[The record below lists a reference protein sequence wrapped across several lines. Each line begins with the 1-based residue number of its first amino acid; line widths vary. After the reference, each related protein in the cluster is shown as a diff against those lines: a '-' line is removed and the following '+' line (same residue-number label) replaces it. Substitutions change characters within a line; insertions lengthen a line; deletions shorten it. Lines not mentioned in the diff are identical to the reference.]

1 MAITPYTRNMNQ
13 EATYWSPGQNDGM
26 GGLVYGAPVLV
37 RCRWQDRVTLVRN
50 AQGAEVPS
58 RSVIYVDRKLEPQGM
73 LLEGDHTGV
82 EDPLSVRASEILS
95 VGSSPNLRATQELH
109 KVWL

>member
-26 GGLVYGAPVLV
+26 GGLVYGAPVLIK
-37 RCRWQDRVTLVRN
+37 CRWQDRVTLVRN
-50 AQGAEVPS
+50 AQGREVPS
-58 RSVIYVDRKLEPQGM
+58 RSVVYADRPLEAQGM
-73 LLEGDHTGV
+73 LLQGDHLTSL
-82 EDPLSVRASEILS
+82 DPLAVRASEILS
-95 VGSSPNLRATQELH
+95 AGSSPNLRATQTLH